1 MPHIASMLKQEI
13 ARVARREVRRE
24 TAAFKKALAAHRSDI
39 AALRRRAVELERQ
52 LRAAA
57 RSTAA
62 AAPAANDES
71 IPEGIRFSAKGLAGH
86 RKRLGLSAGDLGP
99 AAGRV
104 VADDLQL
111 GERQG
116 AAASQVHADAGRAA
130 VGRQAGDAGAPRG
143 GQGRLSR
150 CVCAQDQAAA
160 DLRLYIAMQSY
171 VNRPAMRLVL
181 LSSSSRWPMSDG
193 PSPQP
198 RVHS

>member
-1 MPHIASMLKQEI
+1 MPNIASMLKPEI
-13 ARVARREVRRE
+13 ARVARREVPRE
-24 TAAFKKALAAHRSDI
+24 TAAFKKALATHRSDI
-39 AALRRRAVELERQ
+39 AALKRRAAELERQ

-150 CVCAQDQAAA
+150 CVCAQDQ
-160 DLRLYIAMQSY
+160 
-171 VNRPAMRLVL
+171 
-181 LSSSSRWPMSDG
+181 
-193 PSPQP
+193 PQ
-198 RVHS
+198 RICGFT